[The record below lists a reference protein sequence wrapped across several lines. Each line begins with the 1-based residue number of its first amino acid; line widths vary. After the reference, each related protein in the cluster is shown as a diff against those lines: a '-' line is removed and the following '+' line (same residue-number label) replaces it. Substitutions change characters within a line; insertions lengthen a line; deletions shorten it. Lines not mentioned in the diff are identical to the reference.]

1 MELLLSLGLVLILGL
16 IGGILFEKIKLPK
29 IVGMIVIGILLG
41 PSVLNWFSPDTVI
54 QGISGDLRMI
64 ALVVILTRS
73 GLSLD
78 LPSLKKIGR
87 PAILMSFLPATFEI
101 AAAVIFA
108 PMLLGVTYVE
118 AFLVGS
124 TVAAVSPA
132 IIVPRMIKF
141 IDEGYGKKHQI
152 PKLLLAGS
160 SVDDVFVIVI
170 FYAFLGLEKN
180 NTFSSLTFLNIPI
193 SIVLG
198 IGLGV
203 AVGFLLAFLYKKVKF
218 SVPYRILIS
227 LSASFLMIAVEH
239 SLEGIVAVSS
249 LLGVISMGVVLLA
262 KDKANAREMQKGYNN
277 IWNFFEIILFVLVGA
292 KFNFTV
298 ATSYGFSPFILILI
312 MLLFRSVGVLVCL
325 YKTKLT
331 KKERIFAVI
340 SYIPKATVQAS
351 IGGICLDQGL
361 PCGNL
366 VLSVAVISI
375 LVTAPLGA
383 LLIDNLYSKLI
394 TNEEEIE
401 DVLETEFN

>member
-1 MELLLSLGLVLILGL
+1 MELLLSLGLILVLGFF
-16 IGGILFEKIKLPK
+16 GGVLFEKIKLPK
-29 IVGMIVIGILLG
+29 IVGMIIIGILLG

-54 QGISGDLRMI
+54 QSISGDLRMI

-87 PAILMSFLPATFEI
+87 PAILMCFVPATFEI

-108 PMLLGVTYVE
+108 PLLLDVTLVE
-118 AFLVGS
+118 AVLVGS

-170 FYAFLGLEKN
+170 FYAFLGLEKSS
-180 NTFSSLTFLNIPI
+180 TFNALALLNIPI

-198 IGLGV
+198 ILLGV
-203 AVGFLLAFLYKKVKF
+203 IVGFALAYFYKHIKLHVT
-218 SVPYRILIS
+218 YRILIS
-227 LSASFLMIAVEH
+227 LAVSFLMIGLEH
-239 SLEGIVAVSS
+239 GLENYVAISS
-249 LLGVISMGVVLLA
+249 LLGVISMGIILLA
-262 KDKANAREMQKGYNN
+262 KDKTNAKEMQIGYNH
-277 IWNFFEIILFVLVGA
+277 IWSFFEIILFVLVGA

-298 ATSYGFSPFILILI
+298 ATSYGFAPFALILI
-312 MLLFRSVGVLVCL
+312 MLVFRSFGVLVCL
-325 YKTKLT
+325 FGTKLT
-331 KKERIFAVI
+331 KKERIFAII
-340 SYIPKATVQAS
+340 SYLPKATVQAS
-351 IGGICLDQGL
+351 IGGICLDEGL
-361 PCGNL
+361 KCGNL

-375 LVTAPLGA
+375 LITAPLGS
-383 LLIDNLYSKLI
+383 LLIDNLYKKLI
-394 TNEEEIE
+394 NNNEELEEI
-401 DVLETEFN
+401 VKTEFN

>member
-1 MELLLSLGLVLILGL
+1 MELLLSLGLILILGL

-29 IVGMIVIGILLG
+29 IVGMIVVGILLG

-54 QGISGDLRMI
+54 QAISGDLRMI

-180 NTFSSLTFLNIPI
+180 NTFSSTTFLNIPI

-198 IGLGV
+198 IALGV
-203 AVGFLLAFLYKKVKF
+203 IVGFSLAYLYKKVKF
-218 SVPYRILIS
+218 SVAYRILIS

-239 SLEGIVAVSS
+239 SLEGVIAISS
-249 LLGVISMGVVLLA
+249 LLGVISMGIVLLA
-262 KDKANAREMQKGYNN
+262 KDKVNAREMQKGYNN

-292 KFNFTV
+292 KFNFSV
-298 ATSYGFSPFILILI
+298 ATTYGFSPFILILI

-351 IGGICLDQGL
+351 IGGICLDEGL
-361 PCGNL
+361 KCGNL

-394 TNEEEIE
+394 TNEEEME
-401 DVLETEFN
+401 EVLETEFN